1 MKYAYPCELTPEA
14 DGGFSV
20 QFPDVP
26 EALTCG
32 ETYSHA
38 LEMAEDALA
47 CALSV
52 YVEKRLD
59 LPQPGSLA
67 ESETHHILVPL
78 QPVTAAKL
86 ALYQEMRRQN
96 LTKVALAARLGVSE
110 ATVRKLINPYHRSLM
125 GQVTR
130 ALRVLDR
137 QLLIEDI
144 AASCK

>member
-1 MKYAYPCELTPEA
+1 MKYAYPCELTPEE

-52 YVEKRLD
+52 YVERRLD

-67 ESETHHILVPL
+67 ESLGTHHILVPL

-96 LTKVALAARLGVSE
+96 LTKVALAARLGISE

-130 ALRVLDR
+130 ALRVLAAYYC
-137 QLLIEDI
+137 LIGNY
-144 AASCK
+144 